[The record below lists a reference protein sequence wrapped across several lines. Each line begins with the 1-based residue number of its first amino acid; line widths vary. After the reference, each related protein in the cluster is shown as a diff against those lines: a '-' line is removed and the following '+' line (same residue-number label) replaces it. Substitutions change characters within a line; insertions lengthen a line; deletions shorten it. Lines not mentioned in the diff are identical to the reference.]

1 MRQGVDLAESIR
13 TEGLVA
19 VFEAQHNAQVLTRWT
34 EGAFAMRK
42 GRIDYAYYAKRA
54 SGSTVANASPAALWR
69 VISAIGNGIVALYR
83 CRQQLNPPADYVCQA
98 ASATVP

>member
-1 MRQGVDLAESIR
+1 MDLAESIR
-13 TEGLVA
+13 TDGLVA
-19 VFEAQHNAQVLTRWT
+19 VFEAERNAQVLTRWT

-42 GRIDYAYYAKRA
+42 GRIDYAKRA
-54 SGSTVANASPAALWR
+54 SGSAVANASPAALWR

-83 CRQQLNPPADYVCQA
+83 CRQQLKPPADYVCQA